1 MGLMAQGARPGV
13 GPIRRF
19 ALSSLRLLTRAGAST
34 PVRLVYKLFP
44 AVVKDRVRVRLMAL
58 ASARVAVPDSADV
71 QLKAGPAAASR
82 KRGLPSVA
90 PRPDGL
96 GANLVGFVHGALG
109 LAENLRSCARALI
122 DANFPISL
130 VEADI
135 LGNDRTVETN
145 IDLPV
150 AVSAPFPVDVFFV
163 NPDQIGPALAATEA
177 TRSVGTYRIGYWF
190 WELPRIPPEWVPA
203 LDTVDEIWVASNFVG
218 DAFRQ
223 VTDKPIMIMPM
234 VVEPMPLAEPV
245 HGRNAPFT
253 FLFSFDFHSYLE
265 RKNPRAVLDA
275 FLAAFPSG
283 REPARL
289 IVKTINGNAFRTE
302 LLALMSRAS
311 EDRRIEILDGYM
323 SRDAMNELVATADSY
338 VSLHRAEGF
347 GLGLAE
353 SMALGKP
360 VIATGYSGNLAF
372 MNAEN
377 SLLVSYHLVDVEPGQ
392 YMHGAGQQ
400 WAEPDIQDAAIKM
413 RGLVEDRVFA
423 SKLGRRAREYM
434 KERHSSRVSA
444 RAIVERLEAISRS
457 GCLESPGHHDGVRQI
472 HE

>member
-1 MGLMAQGARPGV
+1 MAQGVRPGL

-44 AVVKDRVRVRLMAL
+44 TAVKDRVRDRLMAL
-58 ASARVAVPDSADV
+58 ASSRVAGPVAVDV
-71 QLKAGPAAASR
+71 RSKSGPAAANR
-82 KRGLPSVA
+82 KSGLPSVA

-122 DANFPISL
+122 AADFPVSLVDAN
-130 VEADI
+130 I
-135 LGNDRTVETN
+135 LGNDRTVDTHV
-145 IDLPV
+145 DLPV
-150 AVSAPFPVDVFFV
+150 SVSAPFPVDVFFV
-163 NPDQIGPALAATEA
+163 NPDQIRPALAATEVA
-177 TRSVGTYRIGYWF
+177 RSVGTYRIGYWF
-190 WELPRIPPEWVPA
+190 WELPRIPPEWLPA
-203 LDTVDEIWVASNFVG
+203 LDNVDEIWVASDFVG
-218 DAFRQ
+218 EAFRQ
-223 VTDKPIMIMPM
+223 VTGKPVTLVPM
-234 VVEPMPLAEPV
+234 VVEPAPLAEDPQ
-245 HGRNAPFT
+245 GRNGPFT

-283 REPARL
+283 GEPARL
-289 IVKTINGNAFRTE
+289 IVKTINGKAFRTE

-311 EDRRIEILDGYM
+311 EDSRIEILDGYM
-323 SRDAMNELVATADSY
+323 SRDAMNELVARADSY

-377 SLLVSYHLVDVEPGQ
+377 SLLVSYRLVEVEPGQ
-392 YMHGAGQQ
+392 YMHGIGQR

-413 RGLVEDRVFA
+413 RRLVEDPAFA
-423 SKLGRRAREYM
+423 SDLGRRAREYM
-434 KERHSSRVSA
+434 KNHHSSRVSA

-457 GCLESPGHHDGVRQI
+457 GRLESARHYDGVRQI

>member
-1 MGLMAQGARPGV
+1 MAQGVRRGL
-13 GPIRRF
+13 GPIRRL
-19 ALSSLRLLTRAGAST
+19 ALSSLRLLTRSGASA

-44 AVVKDRVRVRLMAL
+44 KAVKERVRDRLMGL
-58 ASARVAVPDSADV
+58 ASSRLAVPAITDPRSKV
-71 QLKAGPAAASR
+71 GPAVAGR
-82 KRGLPSVA
+82 KQGLPSVA

-96 GANLVGFVHGALG
+96 GVNLVGFVHGALG

-122 DANFPISL
+122 ASDFPVSL

-135 LGNDRTVETN
+135 LGDDRTVDTHA
-145 IDLPV
+145 DLPV
-150 AVSAPFPVDVFFV
+150 ALSAPFPVDVFFV
-163 NPDQIGPALAATEA
+163 NPDQISPALAATEA
-177 TRSVGTYRIGYWF
+177 VRSARTYRIGYWF
-190 WELPRIPPEWVPA
+190 WELPRIPPEWEAA
-203 LDTVDEIWVASNFVG
+203 LDTVDEIWVASEFVG

-223 VTDKPIMIMPM
+223 VTDKPVTLVPM
-234 VVEPMPLAEPV
+234 VVEPVSPAETP
-245 HGRNAPFT
+245 RSRSEPFT

-265 RKNPRAVLDA
+265 RKNPRAVVDA

-283 REPARL
+283 GEPARL
-289 IVKTINGNAFRTE
+289 IVKTINGKAFRTE

-323 SRDAMNELVATADSY
+323 SRDAMNELVAKADSY

-360 VIATGYSGNLAF
+360 VIATAYSGNLAF

-377 SLLVSYHLVDVEPGQ
+377 SLLVSYRLVDVAPGQ

-400 WAEPDIQDAAIKM
+400 WAEPDIQDAAAKM
-413 RGLVEDRVFA
+413 RRLVGDRAFA
-423 SKLGRRAREYM
+423 GDLGRRAQEYM
-434 KERHSSRVSA
+434 KNHFSSSVSA

-457 GCLESPGHHDGVRQI
+457 GRLESPRHQDGVRQI